1 MNTKN
6 ETTTAALR
14 YMQNT
19 KTMLTS
25 PEAVER
31 LAMVA
36 AGHLSPQRMLRLV
49 AVAAM
54 KTPKLYDVHP
64 LSMLGALMS
73 AASLGLEPNTPNGH
87 CFLIPFENRRQNR
100 VDVELVLGYKGMIQL
115 DLNSGIVQ
123 SIRSNIHYS
132 DDELWDWEEGSN
144 AQLRHRP
151 GAQEGEMLHAYAIAK
166 GRNDYEAWVVL
177 PWSHVL
183 KVRNGSSNWK
193 SAVQYGKT
201 ASNPWFTS
209 PGAMG
214 KKTAIRNLVNML
226 PKASEMILMATDLE
240 AGRGHDFAK
249 LALNPEMAQ
258 DGAYINADIEEAE
271 AQAEDARRDEP
282 DPAPAQKPA
291 RRAKT
296 EPKKPEPDPHLEPE
310 PERKREEQPEQK
322 AQATPEQAAH
332 EPDAAEPS
340 RDTGGGASEQDY
352 SQHPVYQEIM
362 MVLAD
367 GIPVETIRVGM
378 DASISALKMTD
389 PGAHR
394 AIEALLEQADSVS
407 VQTDDGDDG
416 FEEA

>member
-1 MNTKN
+1 MNTKT

-25 PEAVER
+25 PEAIER
-31 LAMVA
+31 LSMVA

-100 VDVELVLGYKGMIQL
+100 VDVELVIGYKGMIQL
-115 DLNSGIVQ
+115 ALNSGIVQ
-123 SIRSNIHYS
+123 SIRANIHYS
-132 DDELWDWEEGSN
+132 DDEFWDWEEGSN

-193 SAVQYGKT
+193 SAVQYNKT
-201 ASNPWFTS
+201 ASNPWSTS
-209 PGAMG
+209 PAAMA
-214 KKTAIRNLVNML
+214 KKTAIRNLFNML

-258 DGAYINADIEEAE
+258 DGSYISADIEEAE

-291 RRAKT
+291 ARRAKT

-310 PERKREEQPEQK
+310 PEQKREEQPEQK
-322 AQATPEQAAH
+322 AQATPEQAARA
-332 EPDAAEPS
+332 DAAGPS
-340 RDTGGGASEQDY
+340 RDTGGVAAEQDY
-352 SQHPVYQEIM
+352 SQHPVYQEVQ

-367 GIPVETIRVGM
+367 GIPVDTIRVGM
-378 DASISALKMTD
+378 DAAISALKMTD
-389 PGAHR
+389 PGAYR
-394 AIEALLEQADSVS
+394 AVEELLEQADSVS
-407 VQTDDGDDG
+407 VQTDDDG

>member
-1 MNTKN
+1 MNAKN

-25 PEAVER
+25 PEAIER
-31 LAMVA
+31 LSMVA

-100 VDVELVLGYKGMIQL
+100 VDVELVIGYKGMIQL
-115 DLNSGIVQ
+115 ALNSGIVQ
-123 SIRSNIHYS
+123 SIRANIHYS
-132 DDELWDWEEGSN
+132 DDEFWDWEEGSN

-177 PWSHVL
+177 PWSHIL

-193 SAVQYGKT
+193 SAVQYNKT
-201 ASNPWFTS
+201 ASNPWSTS
-209 PGAMG
+209 PAAMA
-214 KKTAIRNLVNML
+214 KKTAIRNLFNML

-258 DGAYINADIEEAE
+258 DGSYISADIEEAE

-291 RRAKT
+291 RRAKADMT
-296 EPKKPEPDPHLEPE
+296 KAYADPS

-322 AQATPEQAAH
+322 AQATPEQSARA
-332 EPDAAEPS
+332 DAAEPS
-340 RDTGGGASEQDY
+340 RDTGGGAGEQDY
-352 SQHPVYQEIM
+352 SQHPVYQEIL